1 MFGTCKKMGKIK
13 DRKYINKEYN
23 HNGCIHEMQA
33 E

>member
-1 MFGTCKKMGKIK
+1 MGKIK

-33 E
+33 EWICS